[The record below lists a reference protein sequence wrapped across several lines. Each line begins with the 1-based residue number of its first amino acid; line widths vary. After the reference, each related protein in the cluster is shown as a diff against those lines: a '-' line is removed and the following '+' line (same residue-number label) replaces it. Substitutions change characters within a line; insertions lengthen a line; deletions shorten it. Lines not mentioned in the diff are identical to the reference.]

1 MSTCFVI
8 QPFDQGPFDKRFD
21 DIFQPAIS
29 AAHLEAYRVDRDPRV
44 SIPIEE
50 IEAGIRNAEVCL
62 AEITTDN
69 PNVWFELGFAIASQR
84 EVVLVCSSERR
95 SRFPFDIQH
104 RSVINYDTESSSD
117 FETLK
122 GRITERLV
130 AILSKEERILQATK
144 LSPVADVQGLAQHE
158 MVTLVAIAENL
169 ETPDGTVSVYMI
181 RQSMEKA
188 GFKRIAVTLGL
199 GALLKKDMISA
210 VEEHDFSGEPYTSY
224 QIKPSGMAWLETN
237 QDRLVLQEEVQ
248 EKQMRAPF

>member
-21 DIFQPAIS
+21 DVFEPAIS
-29 AAHLEAYRVDRDPRV
+29 EAGLDAYRVDRDPTV
-44 SIPIEE
+44 SIPIED

-69 PNVWFELGFAIASQR
+69 PNVWSELGFAIASQR
-84 EVVLVCSSERR
+84 DVVLVCSSERK

-104 RSVINYDTESSSD
+104 RSIIRYDTESSSD
-117 FETLK
+117 FESLK
-122 GRITERLV
+122 DRITERLR

-144 LSPVADVQGLAQHE
+144 LSPVADVEGLAQHE

-169 ETPDGTVSVYMI
+169 DSPDGAVPVYTI

-188 GFKRIAVTLGL
+188 GFTRVAVTLGL
-199 GALLKKDMISA
+199 GTLLKKEMISTG
-210 VEEHDFSGEPYTSY
+210 EEHDVNGDPYTGHRLR
-224 QIKPSGMAWLETN
+224 PGGMEWLEAN
-237 QDRLVLQEEVQ
+237 QDRLVLQEDV
-248 EKQMRAPF
+248 